1 MSLPA
6 KTIALV
12 RQQPALDIDR
22 VALGHAHEPAER
34 PMTADNT
41 MTGNDE
47 RDRIGAARP
56 ANRPRRAS
64 ELARDLAIGARLADW
79 NSRQRVPNAAPKR
92 GARGRQWKR
101 EAEQRI

>member
-6 KTIALV
+6 ETITLV

-56 ANRPRRAS
+56 ANRSRRAA
-64 ELARDLAIGARLADW
+64 ELHEGVHDEPLYEM
-79 NSRQRVPNAAPKR
+79 R
-92 GARGRQWKR
+92 GANEPGASERGEPRGPAPR
-101 EAEQRI
+101 G